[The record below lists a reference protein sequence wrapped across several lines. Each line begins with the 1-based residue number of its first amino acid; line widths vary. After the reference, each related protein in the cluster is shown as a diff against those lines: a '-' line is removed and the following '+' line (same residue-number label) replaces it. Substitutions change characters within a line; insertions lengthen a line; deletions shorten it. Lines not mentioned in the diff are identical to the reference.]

1 MSARDYFAHTRIIT
15 IATTTTDG
23 REINTPIWGVLVNDV
38 PYVRNGYGETSAW
51 YGRVRRAGHAVF
63 IDRGRRYQARIEPV
77 HDELTKRLVD
87 DAYAVKYRGQ
97 GTALRQILSH
107 RVRDYTMRVLLDDA

>member
-15 IATTTTDG
+15 LATTTTNG
-23 REINTPIWGVLVNDV
+23 REVTTPLWGVLVNDV
-38 PYVRNGYGETSAW
+38 PYIRNGYGETSAW
-51 YGRVRRAGHAVF
+51 YGRVRRDHRVEF
-63 IDRGRRYQARIEPV
+63 LDRGNRYKARIEPV

-97 GTALRQILSH
+97 RIALGQILSP
-107 RVRDYTMRVLLDDA
+107 RVRDYTMRVILEE